1 MFYKLLFILACYNL
15 YRSFKGFYNEHV
27 IIKKAGLAE
36 LSTRVYIEGA
46 VTVLFYVM
54 VMAICI
60 LPSIL
65 F

>member
-1 MFYKLLFILACYNL
+1 MFYKLLFLLACYNL
-15 YRSFKGFYNEHV
+15 YQSGTSFIRANIV
-27 IIKKAGLAE
+27 IDNGKCAEIATKTYVAAGA
-36 LSTRVYIEGA
+36 TI
-46 VTVLFYVM
+46 LFYVM

>member
-1 MFYKLLFILACYNL
+1 V
-15 YRSFKGFYNEHV
+15 KGFYNEHV
-27 IIKKAGLAE
+27 IIKEAGLAE
-36 LSTRVYIEGA
+36 LSTKVYVEGA
-46 VTVLFYVM
+46 LTVLFYVM

>member
-1 MFYKLLFILACYNL
+1 MFYKILFLLACYNL
-15 YRSFKGFYNEHV
+15 YKSVKGFYNEHV
-27 IIKKAGLAE
+27 IIKEAGLAE
-36 LSTRVYIEGA
+36 LSTKVYVEA
-46 VTVLFYVM
+46 ALTVLCYVM